1 MASGFIKNRTQP
13 TIASS
18 AWSSAIE
25 IGKTVSGDVGHDARS
40 RPLPNSGS
48 LSHVDFIFS
57 DVDGGANL
65 RFDLRVTYDI
75 DGKDPVLPPLAGQ
88 GTKNGR
94 SSPNVKQQVIDM
106 GVRFFFTTP
115 STQTTTGS
123 LYAFINPSTHTGDS
137 DSDIQVDT
145 IRIHW
150 NDDV

>member
-1 MASGFIKNRTQP
+1 MASGFLKNRTQP
-13 TIASS
+13 TVATS

-25 IGKTVSGDVGHDARS
+25 IGKTVSTDDGHDARS
-40 RPLPNSGS
+40 RSLPNSGS

-57 DVDGGANL
+57 DCDGGANL
-65 RFDLRVTYDI
+65 RFDLRITYDSA
-75 DGKDPVLPPLAGQ
+75 GRDPVLPPLAGQ

-94 SSPNVKQQVIDM
+94 SSPNVKQSVIDM

-137 DSDIQVDT
+137 DSDIVVDT